1 MRRAL
6 SFPCEG
12 ATLVGT
18 LDDAPGQAGLLIV
31 SGGNEI
37 RSGAHR
43 GMAELAA
50 TIATKGYPVFRF
62 DRRGIGDS
70 EGDNRGFR
78 WSGPDIAAALAVF
91 GAECPHLARVVAFGN
106 CDAATA
112 LALHGT
118 PVDARVLANPWVI
131 PSSGEMPPPAA
142 IKDRYARRLR
152 DPEAW
157 KALLAGKIDMGK
169 LAKGLGRLAAAKPA
183 TPDSLADK
191 TVRALEASR
200 IPTTI
205 LLATGDATAIAFADV
220 WRGDPAIAVERIE
233 TTSHSFADAAAY
245 VRLVAVLEGAL
256 AEPSGDTV
264 FGVPFDAR
272 R

>member
-1 MRRAL
+1 MRRVL
-6 SFPCEG
+6 NFTCEG
-12 ATLVGT
+12 AALLAS
-18 LDDAPGQAGLLIV
+18 LDMAQGRAGLLIV

-50 TIATKGYPVFRF
+50 TMAAKGYPVFRF

-78 WSGPDIAAALAVF
+78 FSGPDIAAALAAF
-91 GAECPHLARVVAFGN
+91 RAECPQLTRIVAFGN

-118 PVDARVLANPWVI
+118 PVEARVLANPWVI
-131 PSSGEMPPPAA
+131 PATSDMPPPAA
-142 IKDRYARRLR
+142 IKDRYVRRLR

-157 KALLAGKIDMGK
+157 KALLTGKVDMGK

-183 TPDSLADK
+183 APDSLADK
-191 TVRALEASR
+191 TVRALEASK

-205 LLATGDATAIAFADV
+205 LLATSDATAIAFADV

-233 TTSHSFADAAAY
+233 TASHSFAGTDDFATI
-245 VRLVAVLEGAL
+245 VQVLSKVLGQ
-256 AEPSGDTV
+256 T
-264 FGVPFDAR
+264 
-272 R
+272 

>member
-1 MRRAL
+1 MDDVMRRAL
-6 SFPCEG
+6 SFVCEG

-18 LDDAPGQAGLLIV
+18 LDDAPGATGLLIV

-43 GMAELAA
+43 GMAEFAS
-50 TIATKGYPVFRF
+50 TIAGKGFPVFRF
-62 DRRGIGDS
+62 DRRGVGDS

-78 WSGPDIAAALAVF
+78 FSGPDIAAALATLR
-91 GAECPHLARVVAFGN
+91 AECPHLTRVIAFGN

-112 LALHGT
+112 LALHST

-131 PSSGEMPPPAA
+131 AASGDMPPPAA
-142 IKDRYARRLR
+142 IKDRYVRRLR

-157 KALLAGKIDMGK
+157 KALLTGKIDMGK

-183 TPDSLADK
+183 APDSLADK
-191 TVRALEASR
+191 TVRALEASA
-200 IPTTI
+200 IPTKI

-220 WRGDPAIAVERIE
+220 WRNDPVIQVKRID
-233 TTSHSFADAAAY
+233 TASHSFADAAAY
-245 VRLVAVLEGAL
+245 ERLVEALEASL
-256 AEPSGDTV
+256 SG
-264 FGVPFDAR
+264 
-272 R
+272 

>member
-12 ATLVGT
+12 ATLFAT
-18 LDDAPGQAGLLIV
+18 LDDAAGTSGLLIV

-50 TIATKGYPVFRF
+50 TIAAKGFPVFRF
-62 DRRGIGDS
+62 DRRGVGDS
-70 EGDNRGFR
+70 EGENAGFR
-78 WSGPDIAAALAVF
+78 FSGPDIAAALDAF
-91 GAECPHLARVVAFGN
+91 RRECPALTRVIAFGN

-112 LALHGT
+112 LALHAT

-131 PSSGEMPPPAA
+131 PSSGKMPPPAA

-157 KALLAGKIDMGK
+157 KALLSGKVDMGK

-183 TPDSLADK
+183 APDSLADK
-191 TVRALEASR
+191 TVRALEASS

-220 WRGDPAIAVERIE
+220 WRNDPAIAVERID
-233 TTSHSFADAAAY
+233 TPSHSFADPVAYAA
-245 VRLVAVLEGAL
+245 LVQTLERAL
-256 AEPSGDTV
+256 A
-264 FGVPFDAR
+264 
-272 R
+272 

>member
-1 MRRAL
+1 MRHAVE
-6 SFPCEG
+6 FVCEG
-12 ATLVGT
+12 ASLIGT
-18 LDDAPGQAGLLIV
+18 LDVAARTSGLLIV

-50 TIATKGYPVFRF
+50 TMATEGYPVFRF
-62 DRRGIGDS
+62 DRRGVGDS

-78 WSGPDIAAALAVF
+78 WSGPDIDAALDAF
-91 GAECPHLARVVAFGN
+91 RLECPALTRIVAFGN

-118 PVDARVLANPWVI
+118 LVDARVLANPWVI
-131 PSSGEMPPPAA
+131 PSSGDMPPPAA

-157 KALLAGKIDMGK
+157 KALLTGKVDMGK
-169 LAKGLGRLAAAKPA
+169 LAKGLGRLAARRPPKA
-183 TPDSLADK
+183 DSLADK
-191 TVRALEASR
+191 TVRALEAAT

-205 LLATGDATAIAFADV
+205 LLATGDATAIAFDDV
-220 WRGDPAIAVERIE
+220 WRGDPSVPVERID
-233 TTSHSFADAAAY
+233 TASHSFADAASKA
-245 VRLVAVLEGAL
+245 RLVELLLRTL
-256 AEPSGDTV
+256 A
-264 FGVPFDAR
+264 
-272 R
+272 

>member
-1 MRRAL
+1 MRRTL
-6 SFPCEG
+6 TFTCEG
-12 ATLVGT
+12 AALAAT
-18 LDDAPGQAGLLIV
+18 LDAADGTTGLLIV

-43 GMAELAA
+43 GMANLAGV
-50 TIATKGYPVFRF
+50 IAGRGHPVFRF
-62 DRRGIGDS
+62 DRRGVGDS
-70 EGDNRGFR
+70 EGENGGFR
-78 WSGPDIAAALAVF
+78 SSGPDIRAAIAAF
-91 GAECPHLARVVAFGN
+91 RAEQPHLTRVVAFGN

-112 LALHGT
+112 LALHEA

-157 KALLAGKIDMGK
+157 KALISGKIDLGK

-183 TPDSLADK
+183 APDSLADK
-191 TVRALEASR
+191 TVRALEASS

-205 LLATGDATAIAFADV
+205 ILATGDATAIAFADV
-220 WRGDPAIAVERIE
+220 WRNDPAIPVVRAD
-233 TTSHSFADAAAY
+233 TASHSFADEAAY
-245 VRLVAVLEGAL
+245 ARLVEVLILAL
-256 AEPSGDTV
+256 
-264 FGVPFDAR
+264 R
-272 R
+272 

>member
-1 MRRAL
+1 MDGDMRRAL

-12 ATLVGT
+12 DTLVGT
-18 LDDAPGQAGLLIV
+18 LDTASGSTGLLIV

-50 TIATKGYPVFRF
+50 TLAAKGHPVFRF
-62 DRRGIGDS
+62 DRRGVGDS

-78 WSGPDIAAALAVF
+78 FGGPDIASALDAF
-91 GAECPHLARVVAFGN
+91 RSECPQLTRLVAFGN

-112 LALHGT
+112 LALHAT
-118 PVDARVLANPWVI
+118 PVDARVLANPWVV
-131 PSSGEMPPPAA
+131 PATGEMPPAAA
-142 IKDRYARRLR
+142 IKDRYVRRLR

-157 KALLAGKIDMGK
+157 KALLTGKVDMGK

-183 TPDSLADK
+183 LPDSLADK
-191 TVRALEASR
+191 TVRALEASTV
-200 IPTTI
+200 PTTI

-220 WRGDPAIAVERIE
+220 WRGDPAITVERID
-233 TTSHSFADAAAY
+233 TASHSFADAVAY
-245 VRLVAVLEGAL
+245 RRLVEVLEAAL
-256 AEPSGDTV
+256 SG
-264 FGVPFDAR
+264 
-272 R
+272 

>member
-1 MRRAL
+1 MRHAL
-6 SFPCEG
+6 SFSCEG
-12 ATLVGT
+12 AILVGT
-18 LDDAPGQAGLLIV
+18 LDVAAGTTGLLIV

-50 TIATKGYPVFRF
+50 TIATRGHPVFRF
-62 DRRGIGDS
+62 DRRGVGDS
-70 EGDNRGFR
+70 EGENRGFR
-78 WSGPDIAAALAVF
+78 FNGPDILAALEAF
-91 GAECPHLARVVAFGN
+91 RAACPALTRIVAFGN

-112 LALHGT
+112 LALHAS

-142 IKDRYARRLR
+142 IKDRYVRRLR

-157 KALLAGKIDMGK
+157 KALLTGKIDMGK

-183 TPDSLADK
+183 QPDSLADK
-191 TVRALEASR
+191 TVRALEASA

-205 LLATGDATAIAFADV
+205 LLATRDATAIAFADV
-220 WRGDPAIAVERIE
+220 WRNDPSIAVERVDSG
-233 TTSHSFADAAAY
+233 SHSFAEPDAYRA
-245 VRLVAVLEGAL
+245 LVDLL
-256 AEPSGDTV
+256 LRTL
-264 FGVPFDAR
+264 R
-272 R
+272 

>member
-6 SFPCEG
+6 TFTCEG
-12 ATLVGT
+12 ATLVGS
-18 LDDAPGQAGLLIV
+18 LDDAADKAGLLIV

-50 TIATKGYPVFRF
+50 AIAAKGYPVFRF
-62 DRRGIGDS
+62 DRRGVGDS

-78 WSGPDIAAALAVF
+78 FSGPDIIAALDAF
-91 GAECPHLARVVAFGN
+91 RRECPALTHIVAFGN

-118 PVDARVLANPWVI
+118 PVDARVLANLWVI
-131 PSSGEMPPPAA
+131 PSTGEMPPPAA
-142 IKDRYARRLR
+142 IKDRYVRRLR

-157 KALLAGKIDMGK
+157 KALLTGKIDMGK

-183 TPDSLADK
+183 QPDSLADK
-191 TVRALEASR
+191 TVRALEASP

-220 WRGDPAIAVERIE
+220 WRGDPAVKVERIE
-233 TTSHSFADAAAY
+233 TASHSFAGESEFGGL
-245 VRLVAVLEGAL
+245 VRVLETAL
-256 AEPSGDTV
+256 SEG
-264 FGVPFDAR
+264 
-272 R
+272 

>member
-1 MRRAL
+1 MRRTVTFICQGDVL
-6 SFPCEG
+6 SGTIDE
-12 ATLVGT
+12 ATGPT
-18 LDDAPGQAGLLIV
+18 GLLIV

-43 GMAELAA
+43 GMAELASTLA
-50 TIATKGYPVFRF
+50 RRGYPVFRF
-62 DRRGIGDS
+62 DRRGVGDS

-78 WSGPDIAAALAVF
+78 FSADDIAAALIAFRTEAPQLV
-91 GAECPHLARVVAFGN
+91 HVVAFGN

-142 IKDRYARRLR
+142 IKDRYAKRLR
-152 DPEAW
+152 DPKAW
-157 KALLAGKIDMGK
+157 QALLTGKIDMGK

-183 TPDSLADK
+183 MPDSLADK
-191 TVRALEASR
+191 AVRALEASS

-220 WRGDPAIAVERIE
+220 WRNDPTIPVERIG
-233 TTSHSFADAAAY
+233 TTSHSFADDMASAG
-245 VRLVAVLEGAL
+245 LVEVLERILSAHSE
-256 AEPSGDTV
+256 A
-264 FGVPFDAR
+264 
-272 R
+272 

>member
-6 SFPCEG
+6 SFACEG
-12 ATLVGT
+12 VALAATLDQAG
-18 LDDAPGQAGLLIV
+18 GQAGLLIV

-43 GMAELAA
+43 GMAGLAA
-50 TIATKGYPVFRF
+50 TIAAKGHPVFRF
-62 DRRGIGDS
+62 DRRGVGDS
-70 EGDNRGFR
+70 EGENVGFR
-78 WSGPDIAAALAVF
+78 FSGPDIAAALDTFRRESQQVT
-91 GAECPHLARVVAFGN
+91 HIVAFGN

-131 PSSGEMPPPAA
+131 PSTGEIPPPAA

-157 KALLAGKIDMGK
+157 KALLTGKIDMGK

-183 TPDSLADK
+183 QPDSLADK
-191 TVRALEASR
+191 VVRALEASP

-205 LLATGDATAIAFADV
+205 LLASGDATAIAFADV
-220 WRGDPAIAVERIE
+220 WRGDPAVTVERID
-233 TTSHSFADAAAY
+233 TASHSFNNEAAY
-245 VRLVAVLEGAL
+245 ARLIAVLIETLGSATRS
-256 AEPSGDTV
+256 P
-264 FGVPFDAR
+264 R
-272 R
+272 

>member
-1 MRRAL
+1 LLGASVRRAL
-6 SFPCEG
+6 SFACEG
-12 ATLVGT
+12 AACAAT
-18 LDDAPGQAGLLIV
+18 LDAAAGASGLLIV

-50 TIATKGYPVFRF
+50 TVAAKGYPVFRF
-62 DRRGIGDS
+62 DRRGVGDS

-78 WSGPDIAAALAVF
+78 FSGPDIAAALDTF
-91 GAECPHLARVVAFGN
+91 RAECPQLARIVAFGN

-131 PSSGEMPPPAA
+131 PSTGEMPPPAA
-142 IKDRYARRLR
+142 IKDRYTRRLR

-157 KALLAGKIDMGK
+157 KALLTGKIDMGK

-183 TPDSLADK
+183 QPDSLADK
-191 TVRALEASR
+191 VVRALEASP

-205 LLATGDATAIAFADV
+205 LLASGDATAIAFADV
-220 WRGDPAIAVERIE
+220 WRGDPAVAIERID
-233 TTSHSFADAAAY
+233 TASHSFADSVAY
-245 VRLVAVLEGAL
+245 QALVSTLERAL
-256 AEPSGDTV
+256 
-264 FGVPFDAR
+264 R
-272 R
+272 